1 MVRKCSRGIAEI
13 AVMEVAQVGVRTRA
27 RAALAMAA
35 ASSRTAAKRRKV
47 SSNGELMKLSTTT
60 TTASFVELRSRR
72 RVVIASTT
80 AENLV
85 LPPSSTKEEERWCS
99 SPSSIDDDDDQ
110 VQASCCSSN
119 GSSELAH
126 HDDDDDIDQDR
137 TKFLDLEDDESGE
150 VETSTYYSSRQRREM
165 TPSSKL
171 REESDDVDSTARPTV
186 VDSSRRSVVAD
197 QKVPSEIELEEFFA
211 TAEKDIQKRFQEKY
225 NYDIAKDTPLEGRY
239 EWVRLKP

>member
-27 RAALAMAA
+27 RATLAMAA
-35 ASSRTAAKRRKV
+35 ASSGRAAKRRKI
-47 SSNGELMKLSTTT
+47 SSNGELMKLSTTTT

-99 SPSSIDDDDDQ
+99 SPSSIDDDQ

-126 HDDDDDIDQDR
+126 HDDDDIDQDR

-171 REESDDVDSTARPTV
+171 REESDEVDSTARPTV

-197 QKVPSEIELEEFFA
+197 QKMPSEIELEEFFA

-239 EWVRLKP
+239 EWDRLKP